1 MKKILIMGL
10 PGVGKT
16 TLAKHLA
23 QMIGAVH
30 LNADEIRS
38 EIHKDLR
45 FSLQDRIEHSRRM
58 GKLCDIVTRSGVY
71 AIADFVCPT
80 FATRK
85 AFGDD
90 FFMIFIDRKPCR
102 DYPDTTRIFEPPFT
116 PDLLVTEGGS
126 PTIWAE
132 MAAKL
137 ILSKQNSYDI

>member
-1 MKKILIMGL
+1 MGL

-23 QMIGAVH
+23 EMLGAVH

-45 FSLQDRIEHSRRM
+45 FSLADRIEHSRRM
-58 GKLCDIVTRSGVY
+58 GVLCDIVTRSGVY

-80 FATRK
+80 FETRK
-85 AFGDD
+85 AFGAEY
-90 FFMIFIDRKPCR
+90 FLIYIDRKPCR

-116 PDLLVTEGGS
+116 SDLVVTEGGS
-126 PTIWAE
+126 PTVWAE
-132 MAAKL
+132 IAAKL
-137 ILSKQNSYDI
+137 ILSKQNNYDI

>member
-16 TLAKHLA
+16 TLAKHLT
-23 QMIGAVH
+23 QMLVAVH

-58 GKLCDIVTRSGVY
+58 GVLCDIVVRSGVY

-80 FATRK
+80 FETRK
-85 AFGDD
+85 AFGDQY
-90 FFMIFIDRKPCR
+90 FTIYIDRKPCR
-102 DYPDTTRIFEPPFT
+102 DYPDTTRIFEPPFA

-137 ILSKQNSYDI
+137 ILSKQYHYDI

>member
-1 MKKILIMGL
+1 MGL

-80 FATRK
+80 FETRK
-85 AFGDD
+85 AFGAEY
-90 FFMIFIDRKPCR
+90 FLIYIDRKPCR
-102 DYPDTTRIFEPPFT
+102 DYPDTTRIFQPPTSF
-116 PDLLVTEGGS
+116 DLLVTEGGS
-126 PTIWAE
+126 PTVWAE
-132 MAAKL
+132 IAAKL
-137 ILSKQNSYDI
+137 ILSKQNNYDI

>member
-16 TLAKHLA
+16 TLAKHLT
-23 QMIGAVH
+23 QMLVAVH

-58 GKLCDIVTRSGVY
+58 GVLCDIVVRSGVY

-80 FATRK
+80 FETRK
-85 AFGDD
+85 AFGDQY
-90 FFMIFIDRKPCR
+90 FMIYIDRKPCR

-116 PDLLVTEGGS
+116 HDLLVTEGGS

-137 ILSKQNSYDI
+137 ILSKQYHYDI

>member
-1 MKKILIMGL
+1 MGL

-16 TLAKHLA
+16 TLAKHLT
-23 QMIGAVH
+23 QMLVAVH

-58 GKLCDIVTRSGVY
+58 GVLCDIVVRSGVY

-80 FATRK
+80 FETRK
-85 AFGDD
+85 AFGDQY
-90 FFMIFIDRKPCR
+90 FMIYIDRKPCR

-116 PDLLVTEGGS
+116 HDLLVTEGGS

-137 ILSKQNSYDI
+137 ILSKQYHYDI

>member
-58 GKLCDIVTRSGVY
+58 GKLCDIVARSGVY
-71 AIADFVCPT
+71 VIADFVCPT
-80 FATRK
+80 FETRK
-85 AFGDD
+85 AFGAEY
-90 FFMIFIDRKPCR
+90 FLIYIDRKPCR
-102 DYPDTTRIFEPPFT
+102 NYPDTTRIFQPPTSF
-116 PDLLVTEGGS
+116 DLLVTEGSS
-126 PTIWAE
+126 PIVWAE
-132 MAAKL
+132 IAAKL
-137 ILSKQNSYDI
+137 ILSKQNNYDI

>member
-58 GKLCDIVTRSGVY
+58 GKLCDIVARSGVY

-102 DYPDTTRIFEPPFT
+102 DYPDTTRIFQPPTSF
-116 PDLLVTEGGS
+116 DLLVTEGSS
-126 PTIWAE
+126 PIVWAE
-132 MAAKL
+132 IAAKL
-137 ILSKQNSYDI
+137 ILSKQNNYDI

>member
-58 GKLCDIVTRSGVY
+58 GKLCDIVARSGVY

-102 DYPDTTRIFEPPFT
+102 DYSDTTRIFQPPTSF
-116 PDLLVTEGGS
+116 DLLVTEGS
-126 PTIWAE
+126 SAIVWAE
-132 MAAKL
+132 IAAKL

>member
-16 TLAKHLA
+16 TLAKHLT
-23 QMIGAVH
+23 QMLVAVH

-58 GKLCDIVTRSGVY
+58 GVLCDIVVRSGVY

-80 FATRK
+80 FETRK
-85 AFGDD
+85 AFGDQY
-90 FFMIFIDRKPCR
+90 FTIYIDRKPCR

-116 PDLLVTEGGS
+116 HDLLVTEGGS

-132 MAAKL
+132 IAAKL
-137 ILSKQNSYDI
+137 ILSKQYHYDI

>member
-23 QMIGAVH
+23 EILGAVH

-45 FSLQDRIEHSRRM
+45 FSPQDRIEHSRRM
-58 GKLCDIVTRSGVY
+58 GILSDIVARSGVY

-80 FATRK
+80 FETRK
-85 AFGDD
+85 AFGAEY
-90 FFMIFIDRKPCR
+90 FLIYIDRKPCR
-102 DYPDTTRIFEPPFT
+102 DYPDTTRIFQPPTSF
-116 PDLLVTEGGS
+116 DLLVTEGR
-126 PTIWAE
+126 
-132 MAAKL
+132 AAKSWAGTAAQL
-137 ILSKQNSYDI
+137 ILSKQPNYDI